1 MKTTRMSLT
10 AGLLASAA
18 IALCGA
24 AQASQVAPAG
34 ASQPAPAGGCACA
47 PGAMHRWAGGG
58 PRRWGGP
65 PRWGHPP
72 RWGWRG
78 RPGPRMWMRVLHL
91 SASQRHAARGV
102 LRQAH
107 RQLRALHVRM
117 RANSRQLQH
126 MMPDDPH
133 YAAQVASISR
143 ENGALL
149 SRSIERRA
157 AARSRLYALLTPVQK
172 ARLAKMKARM
182 AAARGRA
189 CPGRAF
195 SPSPR

>member
-1 MKTTRMSLT
+1 MKTARMSLT
-10 AGLLASAA
+10 AALLASAA

-24 AQASQVAPAG
+24 AQVAQASQDAPAG

-47 PGAMHRWAGGG
+47 PGAMHRWGGGG
-58 PRRWGGP
+58 PR
-65 PRWGHPP
+65 RWGHPP

-78 RPGPRMWMRVLHL
+78 HPGPRMLWMRALHL
-91 SASQRHAARGV
+91 SASQRHAARGI
-102 LRQAH
+102 LRHAR
-107 RQLRALHVRM
+107 RQLRALHARM
-117 RANSRQLQH
+117 RANSRQLLR

-133 YAAQVASISR
+133 YAAQVASLSR

-157 AARSRLYALLTPVQK
+157 AVRSRLYALLTPAQK
-172 ARLAKMKARM
+172 ARLAKLKARM

-195 SPSPR
+195 SPPPR